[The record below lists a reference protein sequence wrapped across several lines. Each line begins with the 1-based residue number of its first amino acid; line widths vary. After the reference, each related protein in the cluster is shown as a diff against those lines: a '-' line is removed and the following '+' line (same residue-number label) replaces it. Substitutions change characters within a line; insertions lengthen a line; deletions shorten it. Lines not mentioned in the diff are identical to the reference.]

1 MRRAAPA
8 VATMTL
14 AALLA
19 PSCAV
24 SAQGVGASGAG
35 FAAREQGRI
44 DEMRGR
50 AVGVGGHPGAAV
62 YERHCAECHSA
73 AVPRAPDKSFLEMLP
88 GDLILRALNEGV
100 MRSVAAGL
108 TPEERAQVAE
118 YLGGSAE
125 GGSIYPPLACK
136 AGESPFDYGDPP
148 FAAGWGVDLRN
159 TRFIPA
165 AVAGLPAHEIPRLQL
180 EWAFAYPGA
189 NRARSQ
195 PSFAGGAV
203 YVGSADGTLYALD
216 AVSGC
221 MRWKFRA
228 FAEVRTGVTVTPW
241 TAGERPQRP
250 ILGYFADIIARV
262 YAVDLTTGELV
273 WATKVD
279 DHPAATT
286 TAQPVLYAGRVYQGV
301 SSLEEAVAADPAYA
315 CCTFRGSVVA
325 LDARTGEVEWK
336 TYTVPDEPRR
346 VGERADGTARY
357 APSGAPVWN
366 SPTVDVGRRRLY
378 FGTGGNYST
387 PAGDTSDAILALD
400 LDTGAPLWVR
410 QVTAGDAWNVACM
423 PVVADHANCPEEQGP
438 DVDFG
443 SPPLLIRHGADD
455 ILVAGQKSGDVWG
468 VDPDDGALRWHRKLG
483 RGGNQG
489 GINFGM
495 AAAGR
500 RVFVPVADFDDGML
514 PLKDARPGLYAL
526 DAFTGEPI
534 WSAPAD
540 DRCAGR
546 GEHCD
551 PGISQAVTAIPGAV
565 LAGHLD
571 GRLRA
576 YASDTGRVI
585 WELDT
590 WREFETLSGERARG
604 GSFSG
609 ASGPMV
615 VGGRLYANSGYGI
628 YYHMPGNVLLV
639 LGPPRR

>member
-1 MRRAAPA
+1 MALAAVLAPPCAAPA
-8 VATMTL
+8 DRLDVRGADL
-14 AALLA
+14 A
-19 PSCAV
+19 
-24 SAQGVGASGAG
+24 GHD
-35 FAAREQGRI
+35 RGRF
-44 DEMRGR
+44 DELRGR
-50 AVGVGGHPGAAV
+50 AVGTGAHPGAAL
-62 YERHCAECHSA
+62 YQRHCAECHSA
-73 AVPRAPDKSFLEMLP
+73 GVPRAPDKSFLEMLP
-88 GDLILRALNEGV
+88 GDLILSALNDGV
-100 MRSVAAGL
+100 MRQVAAAL
-108 TPEERAQVAE
+108 TPEERVQVAE
-118 YLGGSAE
+118 YLGGNAKRAPAH
-125 GGSIYPPLACK
+125 PPLAC
-136 AGESPFDYGDPP
+136 ASGASPFDYGDPP
-148 FAAGWGVDLRN
+148 FAAGWGVDLHN

-165 AVAGLPAHEIPRLQL
+165 AVAGLPAEEIPRLRL

-216 AVSGC
+216 AVRGC
-221 MRWKFRA
+221 MRWSFRA
-228 FAEVRTGVTVTPW
+228 SAEVRTGVTVTPW
-241 TAGERPQRP
+241 TAGERPERR
-250 ILGYFADIIARV
+250 ILGYFADIVARV

-286 TAQPVLYAGRVYQGV
+286 TAQPVLYDGRVYQAV

-325 LDARTGEVEWK
+325 LDARTGEVQWK
-336 TYTVPDEPRR
+336 TYTIASEPRR
-346 VGERADGTARY
+346 IGTRADGTARY

-366 SPTVDVGRRRLY
+366 SPTVDMRRRRLY

-387 PAGDTSDAILALD
+387 PAGDTSDAIVALD
-400 LDTGAPLWVR
+400 LDTGVLLWVR

-423 PVVADHANCPEEQGP
+423 PLVADHANCPEEDGP

-443 SPPLLIRHGADD
+443 SPPLLIRDGTDD

-468 VDPDDGALRWHRKLG
+468 IDPDDGALRWHHKVG

-489 GINFGM
+489 GVNFGM
-495 AAAGR
+495 AASDR

-514 PLKDARPGLYAL
+514 PVEDARPGLYAL
-526 DAFTGEPI
+526 DAFTGERL

-540 DRCAGR
+540 DVCAGR

-551 PGISQAVTAIPGAV
+551 PGISQAITVIPGAV

-576 YASDTGRVI
+576 YAADTGRVI
-585 WELDT
+585 WELDA
-590 WREFETLSGERARG
+590 WREFETLSGEVARG

-615 VGGRLYANSGYGI
+615 VRGRLYANSGYGI
-628 YYHMPGNVLLV
+628 YFHMPGNVLLV
-639 LGPPRR
+639 LGLPRP